1 MVCCRSRV
9 GTPDYMAPEVVRN
22 RDGYYDA
29 KMSDIWSCGVVL
41 YVMLVGNYPFSQP
54 EDSRY
59 TEEVRQRH
67 VLNRIVALQY
77 RLPPDLTPEC
87 QDLIRRILVAD
98 PRKRLAITDIMQHPW
113 YKVGLPPNAL
123 TMNDVYVGAYDEAG
137 LQTDSDIKRI
147 VGESMTARRGADEMN
162 SSGFDEGYL
171 DEVIENELHN
181 LESSDAVEFS

>member
-1 MVCCRSRV
+1 M

-22 RDGYYDA
+22 KENYYDA
-29 KMSDIWSCGVVL
+29 KMSDVWSCGVVL

-54 EDSRY
+54 EDSKY

-77 RLPPDLTPEC
+77 QMPSDLTREC

-98 PRKRLAITDIMQHPW
+98 PKKRLTIDDIMQHSW

-123 TMNDVYVGAYDEAG
+123 TMNHIYLGAYDEAG

-147 VGESMTARRGADEMN
+147 VGESMIARSGADDLN
-162 SSGFDEGYL
+162 SSGFDENYL
-171 DEVIENELHN
+171 NEVIENELQN
-181 LESSDAVEFS
+181 MESSGTVEVS